1 MTTIELSSTRAV
13 LDGRTVPG
21 AAGPALVAALTAL
34 LAATAPDL
42 TLGAE
47 ARLEI
52 EQTTLDESPAIVLRC
67 PPFAWVLSGAQ
78 IEALNLAL
86 AAAASAIAAQDAADA
101 AARAALPKVRRQ
113 ATRTILDRLTPAESA
128 ALLDSTNP
136 GIRLLLLKA
145 VAEGFIRDDDPDFP
159 AARAG
164 LDALGIIATDRWDA
178 LFAA

>member
-1 MTTIELSSTRAV
+1 MTTIDLSIARTV
-13 LDGRTVPG
+13 LDGRVVPG

-34 LAATAPDL
+34 IAATAPDL

-47 ARLEI
+47 TRLEI
-52 EQTTLDESPAIVLRC
+52 EQSSLDESPAIVLRC
-67 PPFAWVLSGAQ
+67 PPFAWVLARAQ
-78 IEALNLAL
+78 IEALDVAL
-86 AAAASAIAAQDAADA
+86 AAAVSAIAAQDAADA
-101 AARAALPKVRRQ
+101 VARAALPPIRRQ
-113 ATRTILDRLTPAESA
+113 ATRRILDRLTPAESA

-136 GIRLLLLKA
+136 GIRLLVLKS

-164 LDALGIIATDRWDA
+164 LDALGIISAARWDA